1 MSQFIPPDFHP
12 AVNGWFSDTFD
23 QPTTIQRQAW
33 SAIAAG
39 HHPLIA
45 APTGS
50 GKTLAAFL
58 AELDRLTRL
67 ALADRLP
74 DKTLVV
80 YVSPLKALSNDI
92 HRNLQEPLAGIR
104 RNIQKQ
110 CGRSLDIR
118 VMVRTGDTPAWE
130 RAAMVRQ
137 PPHILVTTPESLY
150 LLLTSVGGREM
161 LRSTDT
167 VILDE
172 IHALVE
178 NKRGMHLSLSVERLR
193 QLTGKHLTRIGL
205 SATQRPIKQVAA
217 FLCGDESADCTILDA
232 GHTRRMDVALELPGS
247 PLTAVMPHEVWG
259 EVYDRLET
267 LIREHHTTLLFVN
280 TRAMAERLA
289 HHLIARLG
297 ESWVSTH
304 HGSMSREKRHTAEQQ
319 LKAGTL
325 RALVS
330 TASLELGID
339 IGSVDL
345 VCQLGSPKRIATLLQ
360 RVGRSGHRPGEQ
372 PKGRLFPLTRDDLV
386 ECTALLAA
394 VRHEELDHIVMPR
407 APLDVLAQQI
417 VAEVASQDYT
427 EDELF
432 GLFTR
437 AWPYRSLSRQVFDQ
451 VVDMLDEGYTPKRGR
466 SRAYLHRDVASGS
479 LRARKGARLQAL
491 MSGGVIPDQFDY
503 EVIQD
508 PAGTFV
514 GTLNEDFAIEST
526 AGDIVQLGANAWRIL
541 RTQGG
546 KIHVEDAHGQPPTMP
561 FWFGEA
567 PARSKELS
575 LAVATLREEID
586 SRLTKPGAENPG
598 WNAVAIDW
606 LISTIG
612 ISHAAALQITDYLG
626 ATREALGVIP
636 SQNNIVMER
645 FFNEAGDM
653 HLIIHAPF
661 GSRLNRAW
669 GLALRKRFCRQFN
682 FELQAAANEDAVI
695 LSLGA
700 THSFPLDEVFRYLK
714 PATVRHVLTQ
724 AVLDAP
730 MFGTRWRWNA
740 TTALALQ
747 RRRTGG
753 RVPPPIQR
761 ARADDLVAQVF
772 PDQLACLENI
782 AGERQIP
789 DHPLVNQT
797 LHDCLHEAM
806 DVEGLEEVLGRL
818 MNGQI
823 NCHARELREPSPL
836 AQEIINARP
845 YAFLDDAPLEERR
858 THAIRNRRWLD
869 PAEAAEL
876 GRLDKAAIDLV
887 REEAWPDAQTLEELH
902 DALILCAYLT
912 AAECLDAGWLNW
924 CNELAATGRALRLN
938 HNNTELWLAIE
949 RLPLF
954 EAVYREPEL
963 TPNITL
969 SDEVRERLNRRPSP
983 ADTHAALAELLR
995 GRLEG
1000 LGPVTARRLAS
1011 ETGLAEK
1018 DINRSLQLL
1027 EQEGFAFQG
1036 RYTPDHTETEWC
1048 ERRLLARIHK
1058 YTIQRLRR
1066 EIEPVAPATFMRF
1079 VFEWQHLTPDTMME
1093 GPEAVRAILEQMEG
1107 VEAPGAIWE
1116 GDILPARIKNYDYT
1130 WLDALCIS
1138 GQTTWAQLRT
1148 RPRTGQGTGPIRT
1161 TPVSIVFRAS
1171 LPVWTSLSQANTPA
1185 EPELSTTART
1195 IHAILE
1201 DQGALF
1207 FSDLAHRATI
1217 LRTQTEDAI
1226 AELVSAGKVTS
1237 DSFMGLRALLVP
1249 AKYRQANTHGRRRLP
1264 LFDIDLA
1271 GRWSLI
1277 PRPKFEADDETRTE
1291 AFARILLKRFGIVFR
1306 KLVEREPFSP
1316 PWRDLVRVYRRLEAR
1331 GELRGGRFVT
1341 LAWGEQYALPEAI
1354 AALRAVARREPVDE
1368 FVSISAA
1375 DPANLLGV
1383 VLPGRKVPATTA
1395 NRILFRNG
1403 EPVLVREGGQV
1414 AYLKQPD
1421 KEEQWMMETRLIRR
1435 NVPANLKAYLG

>member
-1 MSQFIPPDFHP
+1 M
-12 AVNGWFSDTFD
+12 
-23 QPTTIQRQAW
+23 
-33 SAIAAG
+33 
-39 HHPLIA
+39 
-45 APTGS
+45 
-50 GKTLAAFL
+50 
-58 AELDRLTRL
+58 
-67 ALADRLP
+67 
-74 DKTLVV
+74 
-80 YVSPLKALSNDI
+80 
-92 HRNLQEPLAGIR
+92 
-104 RNIQKQ
+104 
-110 CGRSLDIR
+110 
-118 VMVRTGDTPAWE
+118 
-130 RAAMVRQ
+130 
-137 PPHILVTTPESLY
+137 
-150 LLLTSVGGREM
+150 
-161 LRSTDT
+161 
-167 VILDE
+167 
-172 IHALVE
+172 
-178 NKRGMHLSLSVERLR
+178 
-193 QLTGKHLTRIGL
+193 
-205 SATQRPIKQVAA
+205 TQ
-217 FLCGDESADCTILDA
+217 
-232 GHTRRMDVALELPGS
+232 
-247 PLTAVMPHEVWG
+247 
-259 EVYDRLET
+259 
-267 LIREHHTTLLFVN
+267 
-280 TRAMAERLA
+280 
-289 HHLIARLG
+289 
-297 ESWVSTH
+297 
-304 HGSMSREKRHTAEQQ
+304 
-319 LKAGTL
+319 
-325 RALVS
+325 
-330 TASLELGID
+330 
-339 IGSVDL
+339 
-345 VCQLGSPKRIATLLQ
+345 
-360 RVGRSGHRPGEQ
+360 
-372 PKGRLFPLTRDDLV
+372 
-386 ECTALLAA
+386 
-394 VRHEELDHIVMPR
+394 

-417 VAEVASQDYT
+417 VAEVACQEYT

-432 GLFTR
+432 SLCRR
-437 AWPYRSLSRQVFDQ
+437 AYPYRNLSRQAFDQ

-466 SRAYLHRDVASGS
+466 SRAYLHKEVASGI

-508 PAGTFV
+508 PAGIFV

-546 KIHVEDAHGQPPTMP
+546 KIHVEDANGQTPTMP

-575 LAVATLREEID
+575 LAVSILREEID
-586 SRLTKPGAENPG
+586 SRLTRPSAENPG
-598 WNAVAIDW
+598 WNTAAIDW
-606 LISTIG
+606 LVSAVG
-612 ISHAAALQITDYLG
+612 VSHPAALQINDYLG
-626 ATREALGVIP
+626 AAREALGVIP
-636 SQNNIVMER
+636 SQNNIVLER
-645 FFNEAGDM
+645 FFDEAGDM
-653 HLIIHAPF
+653 HLIVHAPF

-700 THSFPLDEVFRYLK
+700 THSFPLEEVLRYLK
-714 PATVRHVLTQ
+714 PATVRQVLIQ

-730 MFGTRWRWNA
+730 MFGTQWRWNA

-747 RRRTGG
+747 RRSTGG

-806 DVEGLEEVLGRL
+806 DVEALEAVLGKL
-818 MNGQI
+818 LNGQI
-823 NCHARELREPSPL
+823 NCHARDLREPSPL
-836 AQEIINARP
+836 AQKIINARP

-876 GRLDKAAIDLV
+876 GRLDQAAIDLV
-887 REEAWPDAQTLEELH
+887 REEAWPDAQTPDELH

-912 AAECLDAGWLNW
+912 AAECLEAGWLNW
-924 CNELAATGRALRLN
+924 CNELAAAGRAFHLI
-938 HNNTELWLAIE
+938 HNNAELWLAVE
-949 RLPLF
+949 CLPLF
-954 EAVYREPEL
+954 ETVYHQPHF
-963 TPNITL
+963 TPNPVL
-969 SDEVRERLNRRPSP
+969 SEDVRQRMNRRPPPTDPS
-983 ADTHAALAELLR
+983 AALAELLR
-995 GRLEG
+995 GHLEG
-1000 LGPVTARRLAS
+1000 LGPVTVRRLSS
-1011 ETGLAEK
+1011 ETGLTEK
-1018 DINRSLQLL
+1018 DLNRSLQLL
-1027 EQEGFAFQG
+1027 EQEGFTFQG
-1036 RYTPDHTETEWC
+1036 HYTPDSLETEWC
-1048 ERRLLARIHK
+1048 ERRLLARVHK

-1079 VFEWQHLTPDTMME
+1079 VFAWQHLVPDTIME

-1130 WLDALCIS
+1130 WLDTLCIA
-1138 GQTTWAQLRT
+1138 GQATWAQFRT

-1161 TPVSIVFRAS
+1161 TPVSIVFRS
-1171 LPVWTSLSQANTPA
+1171 RLPVWTTLSQANATS
-1185 EPELSTTART
+1185 EPELSIAAQT
-1195 IHAILE
+1195 IQAILE

-1207 FSDLAHRATI
+1207 FSNLVQRAAI

-1249 AKYRQANTHGRRRLP
+1249 AKYRQASTHGRRRLP

-1277 PRPKFEADDETRTE
+1277 PRSGSTIDDETHTE
-1291 AFARILLKRFGIVFR
+1291 AFARILLKRYGVVFR
-1306 KLVEREPFSP
+1306 KLVEREPFAP
-1316 PWRDLVRVYRRLEAR
+1316 PWRDLVRVYRRLETR
-1331 GELRGGRFVT
+1331 GEIRGGHFVT
-1341 LAWGEQYALPEAI
+1341 LVWGEQYALPEAI
-1354 AALRAVARREPVDE
+1354 ATLRNIRRQEPVDE

-1375 DPANLLGV
+1375 DPANLLGI
-1383 VLPGRKVPATTA
+1383 VLPGRKVAATAA
-1395 NRILFRNG
+1395 NRILFKNG